1 MRGCTDGFVR
11 SYGLLTA
18 WESGEEWKR
27 VTKLRELTEE
37 K

>member
-11 SYGLLTA
+11 SNDLSTA
-18 WESGEEWKR
+18 WESGVELKR
-27 VTKLRELTEE
+27 IKTELTEE

>member
-18 WESGEEWKR
+18 WESGAKLKR
-27 VTKLRELTEE
+27 IKKELTEE